1 MLDYEREDSVDR
13 IIFDYINQAFPVTFG
28 PNYRGPRNV
37 TFGKNKEMK
46 DLAYKLRRN
55 GIQSEEVLKLLL
67 SDRPFG
73 EISDDTYVDFIYR
86 YINLVVPGRDE
97 EVYSEQ
103 IDFRDMYFEKVNEI
117 VSKGYGMDVAFR
129 YVVRGEI
136 PIKSIVIVNPKQY
149 VKTNKKSQ

>member
-13 IIFDYINQAFPVTFG
+13 IIFDYINQAFPITFG

-55 GIQSEEVLKLLL
+55 GVQSEEVLKLLL
-67 SDRPFG
+67 GDRPTE
-73 EISDDTYVDFIYR
+73 EISDDAYVDFIYR
-86 YINLVVPGRDE
+86 YINLVVPGRDRDGD
-97 EVYSEQ
+97 YEQ
-103 IDFRDMYFEKVNEI
+103 VDLRDMYLEEVGKI
-117 VSKGYGMDVAFR
+117 GASGYGMDVAFK
-129 YVVRGEI
+129 YVVRGER
-136 PIKSIVIVNPKQY
+136 PIEAIVMVNPKQY